1 MPDDLELAPGNYV
14 LDTHAIFALLQREV
28 GYEIVASLVERAAD
42 DVALSLSVI
51 NFGEIAYITQ
61 REQGKDRSTQILDD
75 VRRLPIA
82 LYECTE
88 ARVLA
93 SANIKA
99 QYAVSYADA
108 FAIALAQ
115 ELGATLVSGDPEMK
129 SVEPLVTICCIR

>member
-1 MPDDLELAPGNYV
+1 MPDDLELPPGNYV
-14 LDTHAIFALLQREV
+14 LDTHAIFALLQKEA
-28 GYEIVASLVERAAD
+28 GYEIVASLIERAAD
-42 DVALSLSVI
+42 DVTLFLSII

-61 REQGKDRSTQILDD
+61 REQGKDRSAQILAD

-82 LYECTE
+82 LYESTE
-88 ARVLA
+88 TRVLA

-129 SVEPLVTICCIR
+129 SIEPLVKICWIR